1 MTLKVTCSN
10 SADQSKQKQW
20 LLFLLIFYLRIAAD
34 EQFTA
39 PWHGCLSRC
48 HSSFSTGK
56 TITYVILILPKIH
69 PTDEPSKYQLN
80 LLHGQM
86 SSQKTNT
93 YLKLQKKIKIKIKAQ
108 SSQRLVR
115 AKLCSILSKLYSK
128 HRFSDQDCIEKI

>member
-93 YLKLQKKIKIKIKAQ
+93 YLKLQKKYKNKNKSPEFAEA
-108 SSQRLVR
+108 S
-115 AKLCSILSKLYSK
+115 
-128 HRFSDQDCIEKI
+128 